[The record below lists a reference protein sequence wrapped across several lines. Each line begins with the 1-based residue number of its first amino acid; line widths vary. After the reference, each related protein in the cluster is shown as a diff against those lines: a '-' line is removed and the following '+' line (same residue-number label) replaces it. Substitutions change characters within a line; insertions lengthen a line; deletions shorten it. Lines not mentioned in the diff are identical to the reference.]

1 MWIVLYPDSSYVEPM
16 AAASATFTIPKGS
29 IQDADSRKTPPHL
42 LHLLACVH
50 VQSSPDS

>member
-29 IQDADSRKTPPHL
+29 IQDADSRKSPPPPPPPP
-42 LHLLACVH
+42 LHLLACIH
-50 VQSSPDS
+50 VQ